1 MRLQAWRRRY
11 SFSPMRVKLRLEFD
25 AGPAGLEIPEVEQPG
40 GYVDLRENPSA
51 IEQIEPARLHRPL
64 RGLLVALNSAESV
77 FASAACRTWA
87 KEDPGSAE
95 ASEFGSRV
103 DVIFSGQK
111 HNFERSTYVSLA
123 EGLREL
129 LERESGADTLAAEV
143 SVLRCAYQ
151 GSRSQGYALRL
162 ILMGCGETPAQAEL
176 RWGLGVAHLQQALLF
191 LSRAVRQQQARAN

>member
-1 MRLQAWRRRY
+1 
-11 SFSPMRVKLRLEFD
+11 MRVKLRLEFD
-25 AGPAGLEIPEVEQPG
+25 AEPAGLEIPEGGQPG
-40 GYVDLRENPSA
+40 GYVNLRENPAA

-64 RGLLVALNSAESV
+64 RGMLMALNSAESE
-77 FASAACRTWA
+77 FASVACRTWT
-87 KEDPGSAE
+87 KENPAAAE
-95 ASEFGSRV
+95 ASEFGSSV
-103 DVIFSGQK
+103 DVIFSWQK

-143 SVLRCAYQ
+143 SVLRCEYQ

-162 ILMGCGETPAQAEL
+162 MLVGRGGTLEQAEL

-191 LSRAVRQQQARAN
+191 LSRAVKQQKARAN

>member
-1 MRLQAWRRRY
+1 
-11 SFSPMRVKLRLEFD
+11 MRVKLRLEFD
-25 AGPAGLEIPEVEQPG
+25 AEPVGLKIPEGGQPG
-40 GYVDLRENPSA
+40 GYVNLRENPWA

-64 RGLLVALNSAESV
+64 RGMLMALNSAESE
-77 FASAACRTWA
+77 FASVACRTWT
-87 KEDPGSAE
+87 KENPAAPE

-103 DVIFSGQK
+103 DVIFSAPG

-129 LERESGADTLAAEV
+129 LERESGADTLVAEV
-143 SVLRCAYQ
+143 SVLRCEYQ

-162 ILMGCGETPAQAEL
+162 MLVGRGGTLEQAEL

-191 LSRAVRQQQARAN
+191 LSRAVRQQKARSN